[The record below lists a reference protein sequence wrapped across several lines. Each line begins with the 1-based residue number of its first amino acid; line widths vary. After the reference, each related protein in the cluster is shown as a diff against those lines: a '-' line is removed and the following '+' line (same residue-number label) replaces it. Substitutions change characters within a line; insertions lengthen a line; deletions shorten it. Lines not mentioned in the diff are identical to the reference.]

1 MEEIEGMDIT
11 SLRNEH
17 DLFECNLCSFECG
30 NKDSGREHMIDH
42 LNQSKEDKNTNLA
55 DEKKPKKRLIDKYD
69 NDGNYIEDEPHL
81 MDSDSQSEREDNN
94 WQMQEN

>member
-55 DEKKPKKRLIDKYD
+55 DEEKPKKRLIMTETIYRCSVGRD
-69 NDGNYIEDEPHL
+69 
-81 MDSDSQSEREDNN
+81 QV
-94 WQMQEN
+94 